1 MPKWLDDILSS
12 RKETEK
18 ESPTEINREISLGPR
33 LSSVEQSAKRQRD
46 ERAMKERLDAFLK
59 VQKEEDE
66 DGDFTTGERDQA
78 TNAFLDQEGETPPTP
93 DKTLKDMQKKIDE
106 LYALLEGNQRLIPAG
121 ADDND
126 TLQYILG
133 KPEWGVGGG
142 LPPIT
147 DQEKEHMCLVLVDV
161 AGDLVVKWAYKKLQ

>member
-1 MPKWLDDILSS
+1 
-12 RKETEK
+12 
-18 ESPTEINREISLGPR
+18 
-33 LSSVEQSAKRQRD
+33 
-46 ERAMKERLDAFLK
+46 MKERLDAFLK

-93 DKTLKDMQKKIDE
+93 DKILKDMQKKIDE

-121 ADDND
+121 AEDND

-133 KPEWGVGGG
+133 KPEWGVGG

-147 DQEKEHMCLVLVDV
+147 EEEKEHMGIVPIDELDDGVLE
-161 AGDLVVKWAYKKLQ
+161 AGWGYRRLQ